1 LIEREEI
8 CMKHVGIQGI
18 HNSERSRVIEQ
29 SSLNIKLDTYHELQ
43 DQDVTEID
51 VLALIQQQFEQI
63 RILNSKRS
71 FLLKEI
77 SQYIVK

>member
-1 LIEREEI
+1 
-8 CMKHVGIQGI
+8 MKHVGIQGI